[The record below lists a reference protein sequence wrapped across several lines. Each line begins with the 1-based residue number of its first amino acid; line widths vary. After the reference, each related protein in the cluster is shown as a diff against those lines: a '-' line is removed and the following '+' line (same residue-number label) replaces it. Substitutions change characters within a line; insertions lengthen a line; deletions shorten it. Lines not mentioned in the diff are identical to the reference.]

1 MVMITVVLA
10 SVIAAFIFGMSGNI
24 SKTKVIAVSV
34 QKLDTNEISVI
45 YLGGQGSRDFSH
57 ATINVTDDDG
67 NYVEADNLAGTVGS
81 MVIVKS
87 NNKFTK
93 YNRVVVVGHFTDGS
107 VQVLLDTRV

>member
-10 SVIAAFIFGMSGNI
+10 AVIAAFVFGMSGNI
-24 SKTKVIAVSV
+24 AKAKIVAVNV

-45 YLGGQGSRDFSH
+45 YLGGQDSRDFSY

-67 NYVEADNLAGTVGS
+67 NYVKADNLANVVGNQ
-81 MVIVKS
+81 VIVES

-93 YNRVVVVGHFTDGS
+93 YNRVVVVGYFTDGL
-107 VQVLLDTRV
+107 VQVLLETRV